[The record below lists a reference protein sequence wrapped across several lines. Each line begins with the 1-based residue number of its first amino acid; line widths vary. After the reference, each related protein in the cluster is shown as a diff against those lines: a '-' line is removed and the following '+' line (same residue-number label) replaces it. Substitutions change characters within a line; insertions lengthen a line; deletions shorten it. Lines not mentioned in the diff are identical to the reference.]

1 MRYKSFKITNFKGIE
16 EIKIDLAKGP
26 SDNIFTFVGLN
37 ESGKTTILEAINFF
51 GYGSEKVEP
60 LQVAAYTSSS
70 YHNLI
75 PMSKRD
81 NFNSKIVIEATLVLD
96 SNDEHKFKDFAVKQL
111 GYKSISDI
119 GEFTISQTLFF
130 KDSQYVKLTNYWS
143 PVFVATKP
151 GKRTETKVSSH
162 SYKDEWLK
170 LIEEIQKL
178 LPSILYFPNFLFE
191 FPDKIFL
198 NKVNDE
204 TEKDKFYA
212 LVVQDILDSLDSQT
226 TIKDHIVARAKSG
239 KLADKK
245 SLQSLLL
252 KMSRHVTEV
261 VFGAWNEIFKRKLD
275 KQIVIGWDID
285 EAGDVFL
292 EFNVE
297 DSDGYYLVSDR
308 SLGFRWFFVFFLLTY
323 YRRYR
328 KDASENAIFLFDE
341 PASNLHP
348 SAQNQLLKSFERLAE
363 NCVIMYTTHSHHLIN
378 PVWLEG
384 AFVVK
389 NVGIDYDTEV
399 DEYYA
404 KKTLVTV
411 EKYRTFVAKHP
422 NQTSYFQPI
431 LDVLDYVP
439 SSLEAIPNV
448 VMLEGKNDYYTF
460 NFMKMFTGVPGE
472 FGVLPCN
479 GADSVTRYISLY
491 LGWGKDFIVLLDSDK
506 KGTER
511 KAQIIK
517 DFGLVVVGK
526 IFTLKDVDTM
536 YDKVSLEQLFSDA
549 ELLSIQQMCYPQTN
563 KYNKS
568 DFNRSVQELYLKK
581 IKPTFILDDTVEK
594 FRRIFCFLNG
604 NIS

>member
-1 MRYKSFKITNFKGIE
+1 MRYKSFDITNFKGIE
-16 EIKIDLAKGP
+16 KIKIDFTKGP
-26 SDNIFTFVGLN
+26 SQNIFTFVGLN
-37 ESGKTTILEAINFF
+37 ESGKTTILVAINFF

-60 LQVAAYTSSS
+60 LQVAAYTSTS

-81 NFNSKIVIEATLVLD
+81 NFNSKVEIKATLVPDL
-96 SNDEHKFKDFAVKQL
+96 NDENRFKKYAIEQL
-111 GYKSISDI
+111 GYKTISPI
-119 GEFTISQTLFF
+119 GEFTISQAHFF
-130 KDSQYVKLTNYWS
+130 KDSQYVNTMNYWS
-143 PVFVATKP
+143 PTFVVTKP
-151 GKRTETKVSSH
+151 GKRSEVNITAH
-162 SYKDEWLK
+162 SNKDEWLK
-170 LIEEIQKL
+170 LIGHIQTL
-178 LPSILYFPNFLFE
+178 LPRIVYFPNFLFD
-191 FPDKIFL
+191 FPDKIYL
-198 NKVNDE
+198 EKVNGE

-226 TIKDHIVARAKSG
+226 TIKDHLVTRAKSG
-239 KLADKK
+239 KIADKK

-275 KQIVIGWDID
+275 KQIVIGCDID
-285 EAGDVFL
+285 ETGNVFL

-328 KDASENAIFLFDE
+328 KGGSDNVIFLFDE

-363 NCVIMYTTHSHHLIN
+363 NCVVMYTTHSHHLIN
-378 PVWLEG
+378 PAWLEG

-389 NVGIDYDTEV
+389 NAGVDYDTEV
-399 DEYYA
+399 DKFHA

-411 EKYRTFVAKHP
+411 ERYRTFVAKHP

-439 SSLEAIPNV
+439 SSLEAIPDV

-460 NFMKMFTGVPGE
+460 NFMALLTGISTK
-472 FGVLPCN
+472 FGILPCN
-479 GADSVTRYISLY
+479 GADSVNKYISLY
-491 LGWGKDFIVLLDSDK
+491 LGWGKKFITLLDSDK
-506 KGTER
+506 KGLER
-511 KAQIIK
+511 KSQILK
-517 DFGLVVVGK
+517 EYGSVVNNR
-526 IFTLKDVDTM
+526 IFTLEDIDPSYNKA
-536 YDKVSLEQLFSDA
+536 SLEQLFLDA
-549 ELLSIQQMCYPQTN
+549 ELLSIQQMCYPQTK
-563 KYNKS
+563 KYSKL
-568 DFNRSVQELYLKK
+568 DFNRSVQELYINN
-581 IKPTFILDDTVEK
+581 IKPTFISKATLDK
-594 FRRIFCFLNG
+594 FKKIFVFLHDH
-604 NIS
+604 I

>member
-1 MRYKSFKITNFKGIE
+1 MRYKSFEITNFKGIE
-16 EIKIDLAKGP
+16 KIKIDLTKGP
-26 SDNIFTFVGLN
+26 SQNIFTFVGLN

-60 LQVAAYTSSS
+60 LQIDAYTSSS

-81 NFNSKIVIEATLVLD
+81 NFNSKIEIKATLEPD
-96 SNDEHKFKDFAVKQL
+96 SKDDDKFKEYAIEQL
-111 GYKSISDI
+111 GYKTISQI
-119 GEFTISQTLFF
+119 GEFTISQTHFF
-130 KDSQYVKLTNYWS
+130 KDSQYVNTVNYWS
-143 PVFVATKP
+143 STFVATKP
-151 GKRTETKVSSH
+151 GKRSEIKITSH
-162 SYKDEWLK
+162 SNKDEWLK
-170 LIEEIQKL
+170 LIGQIQKL
-178 LPSILYFPNFLFE
+178 LPRILYFPNFLFE
-191 FPDKIFL
+191 FPDKIYL
-198 NKVNDE
+198 EKVNGE

-212 LVVQDILDSLDSQT
+212 LVVQDILDSLNSQA
-226 TIKDHIVARAKSG
+226 TIKDHLVIRAKSG
-239 KLADKK
+239 NNADKK

-275 KQIVIGWDID
+275 KQIVVGWDID
-285 EAGDVFL
+285 ETGNVFL

-328 KDASENAIFLFDE
+328 KGGSDNVIFLFDE

-348 SAQNQLLKSFERLAE
+348 SAQSQLLTNFERLSE
-363 NCVIMYTTHSHHLIN
+363 NSVVMYTTHSHHLIN
-378 PVWLEG
+378 PNWLEG

-389 NVGIDYDTEV
+389 NRGVDYDTEI
-399 DEYYA
+399 DKFYA
-404 KKTLVTV
+404 KKSLVTV
-411 EKYRTFVAKHP
+411 DRYRSFVAKHP

-439 SSLEAIPNV
+439 SRLEAIPDV

-460 NFMKMFTGVPGE
+460 NFMAFLTDVSSK
-472 FGVLPCN
+472 FGILPCN
-479 GADSVTRYISLY
+479 GADSVTKYISLY
-491 LGWGKDFIVLLDSDK
+491 LGWGRNFIVLLDSDK
-506 KGTER
+506 KGIER

-517 DFGLVVVGK
+517 DFGAVVNNR
-526 IFTLKDVDTM
+526 IFTLKDIDSAH
-536 YDKVSLEQLFSDA
+536 DKVSLEQIFSED
-549 ELLSIQQMCYPQTN
+549 ELLGIQQMCYPQTK

-568 DFNRSVQELYLKK
+568 DFNRSVQELYINKTKPAFISDATTDKFSK
-581 IKPTFILDDTVEK
+581 IFKFLDD
-594 FRRIFCFLNG
+594 
-604 NIS
+604 NI